1 MRKSKSTLLLIPWT
15 HTDLS
20 EEKESKARNKMEAE
34 GDQVENFADAKED
47 QLVILELQVIEHKRS
62 FIFG

>member
-20 EEKESKARNKMEAE
+20 EEKESKARNKMEVE
-34 GDQVENFADAKED
+34 DDQVENFADAKED
-47 QLVILELQVIEHKRS
+47 QLVILELQVIEHKIP
-62 FIFG
+62 FIF